1 MALTPDSE
9 VQQNARGPSIR
20 GPQAEDS
27 GSAGCKTTTSQDF
40 LTVAVIIPALNEAE
54 SLKVLLPLLIAERAA
69 CPSELSVCRA
79 IRPDKHRQRLVSVG
93 RVIRPDKHRRSRVDD
108 PTYAEFGQVLVC
120 DNGSVD
126 ATREVVETLGAQW
139 VYEPKRGYG
148 AACFAGTQR
157 LAPSIEIV
165 VFMDADLSD
174 DVTSLP
180 KLVQPIVS
188 DQCDL
193 VLGARV
199 PQQREA
205 GSTTLLQRF
214 ANRLFPVLIRAG
226 WGYDYTDL
234 GPFRAIRRSSLE
246 AIAMRDRAFGWTI
259 EMQIR
264 AVELGLRIQ
273 EIPVPYRR
281 RRRGSSKISGTLGG
295 VLRAGYWI
303 IRTCA
308 VLWLTKHRRMNRKC
322 RTAN

>member
-9 VQQNARGPSIR
+9 VQQTRRGPSIR
-20 GPQAEDS
+20 GLQSGYAEP
-27 GSAGCKTTTSQDF
+27 AERRTATSPD
-40 LTVAVIIPALNEAE
+40 LSTVAVIIPALNEAE
-54 SLKVLLPLLIAERAA
+54 SLKVLLPLMTPCAL
-69 CPSELSVCRA
+69 
-79 IRPDKHRQRLVSVG
+79 
-93 RVIRPDKHRRSRVDD
+93 
-108 PTYAEFGQVLVC
+108 GQVLVC

-126 ATREVVETLGAQW
+126 ATREVVEALGAQW
-139 VYEPKRGYG
+139 IYEPKRGYG

-180 KLVQPIVS
+180 KLVEPIVN

-199 PQQREA
+199 PQQRQA

-214 ANRLFPVLIRAG
+214 ANRIFPALIRAG

-246 AIAMRDRAFGWTI
+246 AIGMRDRAFGWTI

-264 AVELGLRIQ
+264 AVELGLRIR
-273 EIPVPYRR
+273 EIPVAYRK
-281 RRRGSSKISGTLGG
+281 RRRGRSKISGTIGG
-295 VLRAGYWI
+295 VLRAAYWI

-308 VLWLTKHRRMNRKC
+308 VLWMTKHRRMTREC

>member
-9 VQQNARGPSIR
+9 VQRPARGPSIR
-20 GPQAEDS
+20 GLQS
-27 GSAGCKTTTSQDF
+27 GGSGAAGRRNPTSQD
-40 LTVAVIIPALNEAE
+40 LATVAVIIPALNEAE
-54 SLKVLLPLLIAERAA
+54 SLRALLPLLT
-69 CPSELSVCRA
+69 PYTL
-79 IRPDKHRQRLVSVG
+79 
-93 RVIRPDKHRRSRVDD
+93 
-108 PTYAEFGQVLVC
+108 GQVLVC

-126 ATREVVETLGAQW
+126 TTRKVAAALGAQW

-148 AACFAGTQR
+148 AACYAGTQR
-157 LAPSIEIV
+157 LAASIEIV

-180 KLVQPIVS
+180 KLVEPIVC

-199 PQQREA
+199 PQQREE
-205 GSTTLLQRF
+205 GSTTLMQRF

-246 AIAMRDRAFGWTI
+246 AIGMGDRAFGWTI

-264 AVELGLRIQ
+264 AVELDLRIR
-273 EIPVPYRR
+273 EIPVPYRKR
-281 RRRGSSKISGTLGG
+281 RCGTSKISGTVGG
-295 VLRAGYWI
+295 VLRAAYWI
-303 IRTCA
+303 IRTCT
-308 VLWLTKHRRMNRKC
+308 VLWMTKHRRMNREC

>member
-9 VQQNARGPSIR
+9 VQQTRRWPSIR
-20 GPQAEDS
+20 GLQSDDS
-27 GSAGCKTTTSQDF
+27 GPAGCTTAPSHD
-40 LTVAVIIPALNEAE
+40 LSTVAVIIPALNESE
-54 SLKVLLPLLIAERAA
+54 SLRELLPLLT
-69 CPSELSVCRA
+69 
-79 IRPDKHRQRLVSVG
+79 
-93 RVIRPDKHRRSRVDD
+93 
-108 PTYAEFGQVLVC
+108 TYALGQVLVC

-126 ATREVVETLGAQW
+126 ATREVVEALRAQW

-148 AACFAGTQR
+148 AACFAGMQR
-157 LAPSIEIV
+157 LAPPIEIV

-174 DVTSLP
+174 DVASLP
-180 KLVQPIVS
+180 KLVEPIVS

-214 ANRLFPVLIRAG
+214 ANRIFPVLIRAG

-246 AIAMRDRAFGWTI
+246 AIGMRDRSFGWTI

-264 AVELGLRIQ
+264 AVELGLRIR
-273 EIPVPYRR
+273 EIPVAYRR
-281 RRRGSSKISGTLGG
+281 RRCGRSKISGTIGG
-295 VLRAGYWI
+295 VLRAAYWI

-308 VLWLTKHRRMNRKC
+308 VLWMTKHRRMTREC